1 MAGTWDASAQA
12 ANLGRASGISSGAAA
27 ADIKTLYKAIYLK
40 NREPKLIF
48 QQFAAKQN
56 DTDIPLNKGD
66 NIEYTRYAPL
76 SGYNPDSRAYAL
88 LVEGTNPAPE
98 TYYAQTVTAVL
109 DEYGSF
115 VQPSSRVWLTAY
127 DPKLGGLISLLG
139 IQSGKTLDL
148 KIQNVIAQGFMGLRA
163 DSDTNYQGTIVFAS
177 GTTEIPVF
185 DSLPTTIGS
194 DGTSSSGVIVFL
206 DGKNE
211 GIVRTYVG
219 IDTTSITLASAL
231 PHTPTADDTA
241 WICDTTG
248 LTTGDKITPALI
260 KKAVS
265 KLEEQEAP
273 PFEDGYYHAIIPRGG
288 MKYDF
293 MNDTEYINLKHYAAP
308 KDLYRNLV
316 GEFQGVRFHE
326 STSVY
331 RHTAG
336 TVGTY
341 VASAVPRMV
350 SIFGKWAFGN
360 VKLAGKDQKFYIN
373 PPPEDGTTTNPLSM
387 FGTLGWKNMYAP
399 LVLNGAWGCNIF
411 CVPSVV

>member
-1 MAGTWDASAQA
+1 MSGFEDTGGSVARAG
-12 ANLGRASGISSGAAA
+12 GVSSGAASK
-27 ADIKTLYKAIYLK
+27 DIKTLYKAVYLK
-40 NREPKLIF
+40 NRQPKLVY
-48 QQFAAKQN
+48 QQFAAKQDN
-56 DTDIPLNKGD
+56 DTNIPLNKGD

-76 SGYNPDSRAYAL
+76 NEYNPDSRAYAL
-88 LVEGTNPAPE
+88 LAEGTTPDPE

-115 VQPSSRVWLTAY
+115 VQPSSRLWLTAY

-139 IQSGKTLDL
+139 IQSGKTLEL
-148 KIQNVIAQGFMGLRA
+148 KIQNILAQGFMGLRA

-177 GTTEIPVF
+177 GTATVPVF
-185 DSLPTTIGS
+185 DSLPSTIGS
-194 DGTSSSGVIVFL
+194 DGTDSQGVIVWL

-211 GIVRTYVG
+211 GIVRTFVG
-219 IDTTSITLASAL
+219 VDTTSITLASAL

-241 WICDTTG
+241 WIIDTAG

-260 KKAVS
+260 KKAIA

-273 PFEDGYYHAIIPRGG
+273 PFDDGYYHAIIPRGG

-293 MNDTEYINLKHYAAP
+293 MNDSEYINLKHYAAP

-316 GEFQGVRFHE
+316 GEFAGARFHE
-326 STSVY
+326 TTVPY

-336 TVGTY
+336 VMATY
-341 VASAVPRMV
+341 VASAVPRMI
-350 SIFGKWAFGN
+350 SIFGKYAFGN

-373 PPPEDGTTTNPLSM
+373 PPPEEGTTSNPLSM

-399 LVLNGAWGCNIF
+399 LVLNGAWGVNIF
-411 CVPSVV
+411 CVPTVV

>member
-1 MAGTWDASAQA
+1 MAWTIQTQA
-12 ANLGRASGISSGAAA
+12 ANLARAGGLSSGAAA
-27 ADIKTLYKAIYLK
+27 ADIKTLYKAVYLK

-76 SGYNPDSRAYAL
+76 NDYNPDSRAYAL
-88 LVEGTNPAPE
+88 LAEGTTPDPE

-115 VQPSSRVWLTAY
+115 LNPSSRTWLTAY
-127 DPKLGGLISLLG
+127 DPKLGGLITLLG

-148 KIQNVIAQGFMGLRA
+148 KIQNIVAQGFIGMRG
-163 DSDTNYQGTIVFAS
+163 DSDTTYQG
-177 GTTEIPVF
+177 EIDIAGSCTATAVEV
-185 DSLPTTIGS
+185 DSLPSGIGS
-194 DGTSSSGVIVFL
+194 GKTGVVVFTSGRCEGIARTFTTDGTTLTVATL
-206 DGKNE
+206 PQTPQDG
-211 GIVRTYVG
+211 
-219 IDTTSITLASAL
+219 
-231 PHTPTADDTA
+231 DTA
-241 WICDTTG
+241 RIICTYG
-248 LTTGDKITPALI
+248 LTSGDKITPALI
-260 KKAVS
+260 KRAAAL
-265 KLEEQEAP
+265 LEEQEAP

-293 MNDTEYINLKHYAAP
+293 MNDTEYVNLKHYAAP

-316 GEFQGVRFHE
+316 GEFSGIRFHE
-326 STSVY
+326 STSTY

-341 VASAVPRMV
+341 IATAVPRMV
-350 SIFGKWAFGN
+350 SIFGRWAFGN

-373 PPPEDGTTTNPLSM
+373 PPPEEGTTTNPLAM
-387 FGTLGWKNMYAP
+387 FGTMGWKNMYAP
-399 LVLNGAWGCNIF
+399 LVLNGAWGVNIF
-411 CVPSVV
+411 CVPTVV